1 MGIKKKKIN
10 KIFILFFSKEVKMG
24 KEKKDFK
31 SKPKASFKKGEP
43 RFVKQTKTQIDP
55 TTKEMRSLYNKLM
68 QNTKSDKSLLIKK
81 ILSIIGEN
89 YENYC
94 YKHDGCRV
102 LQGCLKYGSKEQ
114 RNKIIESLMPFLF
127 KIICGKYSIYL
138 GNKIFKYSDNEQK
151 KKILEDIIKPN
162 FINLLKYSGGITF
175 TKTVFMYSN
184 TNYQDELIDL
194 YIKEYF
200 KIPLEKI
207 KLIKEAENLNKDKD
221 DEEKDEDI
229 KMKEEENEKKDNII
243 IDNSEKN
250 YEAEDIIKKLKE
262 HLEKQLEK
270 NINKNFIFHGF
281 LNKIFDY
288 LDEKTQIYIT
298 ELFDDDISFF
308 MDSYYGYEL
317 IMKMYSISSAKTR
330 KKIIKYVRDKMDT
343 FISDEKGT
351 YFIIKII
358 LFTDDTVSVNKIF
371 MNAIMDK
378 LDTNMVENKNCL
390 KIIWNIISPFN
401 KKCNN
406 VQQQNLLNYSSKNS
420 NKKSLDK
427 RQKEILDNIFEK
439 LFKIVNYGIRF
450 LIKDILFSHFL
461 TDFILF
467 LAQKNEIEKLENIIN
482 NIIQYLEEDYKN
494 NKDNV
499 NNCALADKVGQFTV
513 KRIFKDLI
521 ENEGEANKY
530 GKNFAEKIAKI
541 MKPDL
546 DKFLDSRAV
555 FLIVMIMENKDT
567 KTFLSKEIEKF
578 RGDIMKNKDN
588 EKLKGMQLLSKLIN

>member
-1 MGIKKKKIN
+1 
-10 KIFILFFSKEVKMG
+10 MG

-31 SKPKASFKKGEP
+31 LKPKALFKKGEP

>member
-1 MGIKKKKIN
+1 
-10 KIFILFFSKEVKMG
+10 MG
-24 KEKKDFK
+24 KQKSDFK
-31 SKPKASFKKGEP
+31 SKPKYKKGEP
-43 RFVKQTKTQIDP
+43 RFVKSNNKAQIDP

-81 ILSIIGEN
+81 IIALIGDK
-89 YENYC
+89 YETYC

-114 RNKIIESLMPFLF
+114 KNKLIESLLPFLF

-138 GNKIFKYSDNEQK
+138 ANKIFKYADNEQK
-151 KKILEDIIKPN
+151 KKILNEIIKPN
-162 FINLLKYSGGITF
+162 FLNLLKYSGGITF
-175 TKTVFMYSN
+175 TKTIFMYSN

-194 YIKEYF
+194 YIKECF
-200 KIPLEKI
+200 KIPLDKI
-207 KLIKEAENLNKDKD
+207 KLIKESELNKKENDEDVVMKDENKKENKDK
-221 DEEKDEDI
+221 E
-229 KMKEEENEKKDNII
+229 NII
-243 IDNSEKN
+243 VDNSEQN
-250 YEAEDIIKKLKE
+250 IEAEDIIKKIKE

-317 IMKMYSISSAKTR
+317 IMKMYSVSSAKTR
-330 KKIIKYVRDKMDT
+330 KKIIKYVRDNMDRFLT
-343 FISDEKGT
+343 DEKGT

-358 LFTDDTVSVNKIF
+358 LFTDDTVNINKIF
-371 MNAIMDK
+371 MNAIIEK
-378 LDTNMVENKNCL
+378 LDANIVENKNCL

-406 VQQQNLLNYSSKNS
+406 IQQQNLLNYSTPNS
-420 NKKSLDK
+420 NKKSLEK
-427 RQKEILDNIFEK
+427 RQGEILDNILEK
-439 LFKIVNYGIRF
+439 IFKIINFDIKF

-467 LAQKNEIEKLENIIN
+467 LSQKNDIEKLETIIN
-482 NIIQYLEEDYKN
+482 SIISYIQDDYKN
-494 NKDNV
+494 NQDTLNDCV
-499 NNCALADKVGQFTV
+499 LMDKVGQFTI

-521 ENEGEANKY
+521 EIKGEGNKY
-530 GKNFAEKIAKI
+530 GKSFGEKLANI
-541 MKPDL
+541 MKGNL

-567 KTFLSKEIEKF
+567 KKYLSKELGKF
-578 RGDIMKNKDN
+578 KGEIMKNKDN

>member
-1 MGIKKKKIN
+1 
-10 KIFILFFSKEVKMG
+10 MG
-24 KEKKDFK
+24 KQKTDFK
-31 SKPKASFKKGEP
+31 PKPKSQFKKGEP
-43 RFVKQTKTQIDP
+43 RFVKSTKSQVDP

-68 QNTKSDKSLLIKK
+68 QNTKSDKSVLIKK
-81 ILSIIGEN
+81 IISLIGDK
-89 YENYC
+89 YESYC

-114 RNKIIESLMPFLF
+114 KNKLIEGL
-127 KIICGKYSIYL
+127 
-138 GNKIFKYSDNEQK
+138 K
-151 KKILEDIIKPN
+151 KKILNETIKPN

-175 TKTVFMYSN
+175 TKTIFMYSN

-207 KLIKEAENLNKDKD
+207 KIIKESEVNNKKEDNEDIEMK
-221 DEEKDEDI
+221 DEEK
-229 KMKEEENEKKDNII
+229 KENKDNII
-243 IDNSEKN
+243 VDNSEQN
-250 YEAEDIIKKLKE
+250 LEAEDIIKKIKA

-317 IMKMYSISSAKTR
+317 IMKMYSVSSAKTR
-330 KKIIKYVRDKMDT
+330 KKIIKYVRDNMET
-343 FISDEKGT
+343 FLQDEKGT

-358 LFTDDTVSVNKIF
+358 LFTDDTVNINKIF

-378 LDTNMVENKNCL
+378 LDANIVENKNCL

-406 VQQQNLLNYSSKNS
+406 VQQQNLLNYSTPNS
-420 NKKSLDK
+420 NKKPLEK
-427 RQKEILDNIFEK
+427 RIGEILENIFEK
-439 LFKIVNYGIRF
+439 IFKIINFEIKF
-450 LIKDILFSHFL
+450 LIKDILFSQFL
-461 TDFILF
+461 TDFIQF
-467 LAQKNEIEKLENIIN
+467 LSQKNEIEKLETIIN
-482 NIIQYLEEDYKN
+482 TIVSYIEEDYKN
-494 NKDNV
+494 NKDNLNECV
-499 NNCALADKVGQFTV
+499 LMDKVGQFTI

-521 ENEGEANKY
+521 EIDGEANKY
-530 GKNFAEKIAKI
+530 GKKFAEKLANI
-541 MKPDL
+541 MKSDL

-567 KTFLSKEIEKF
+567 KKYLSKELGKF
-578 RGDIMKNKDN
+578 KGIIMKNKDN
-588 EKLKGMQLLSKLIN
+588 EKLKGMQLLAKLIN

>member
-1 MGIKKKKIN
+1 
-10 KIFILFFSKEVKMG
+10 MG
-24 KEKKDFK
+24 KQKTDFK
-31 SKPKASFKKGEP
+31 PKPKSQFKKGEP
-43 RFVKQTKTQIDP
+43 RFVKSTKSQVDP

-68 QNTKSDKSLLIKK
+68 QNTKSDKSVLIKK
-81 ILSIIGEN
+81 IISLIGDK
-89 YENYC
+89 YESYC

-114 RNKIIESLMPFLF
+114 KNKLIEGLLPFLF

-138 GNKIFKYSDNEQK
+138 ANKIFKYADNDQK
-151 KKILEDIIKPN
+151 QKILNETIKPN

-175 TKTVFMYSN
+175 TKTIFMYSN

-207 KLIKEAENLNKDKD
+207 KIIRETEVNNKKEDNEDIEMK
-221 DEEKDEDI
+221 DEEK
-229 KMKEEENEKKDNII
+229 KENKDNII
-243 IDNSEKN
+243 VDNSEQN
-250 YEAEDIIKKLKE
+250 LEAEDIIKKIKA

-317 IMKMYSISSAKTR
+317 IMKMYSVSSAKTR
-330 KKIIKYVRDKMDT
+330 KKIIKYVRDNMET
-343 FISDEKGT
+343 FLQDEKGT

-358 LFTDDTVSVNKIF
+358 LFTDDTVNVNKIF

-378 LDTNMVENKNCL
+378 LDANIVENKNCL

-406 VQQQNLLNYSSKNS
+406 VQQQNLLNYSTPNS
-420 NKKSLDK
+420 NKKPLEK
-427 RQKEILDNIFEK
+427 RIGEILENIFEK
-439 LFKIVNYGIRF
+439 IFKIINFEIKF
-450 LIKDILFSHFL
+450 LIKDILFSQFL
-461 TDFILF
+461 TDFIQF
-467 LAQKNEIEKLENIIN
+467 LSQKNEIEKLETIIN
-482 NIIQYLEEDYKN
+482 TIVSYIEEDYKN
-494 NKDNV
+494 NKDNLNECV
-499 NNCALADKVGQFTV
+499 LMDKVGQFTI

-521 ENEGEANKY
+521 EIDGEANKY
-530 GKNFAEKIAKI
+530 GKKFAEKLANI
-541 MKPDL
+541 MKADL

-567 KTFLSKEIEKF
+567 KKYLSKELGKF
-578 RGDIMKNKDN
+578 KGIIMKNKDN
-588 EKLKGMQLLSKLIN
+588 EKLKGMQLLAKLIN

>member
-1 MGIKKKKIN
+1 
-10 KIFILFFSKEVKMG
+10 MG
-24 KEKKDFK
+24 KQKSDFK
-31 SKPKASFKKGEP
+31 SKPKYKKGEP
-43 RFVKQTKTQIDP
+43 RFVKSNNKAQIDP

-81 ILSIIGEN
+81 IIALIGDK
-89 YENYC
+89 YETYC

-114 RNKIIESLMPFLF
+114 KNKLIESLLPFLF

-138 GNKIFKYSDNEQK
+138 ANKIFKYADNEQK
-151 KKILEDIIKPN
+151 KKILNEIIKPN
-162 FINLLKYSGGITF
+162 FLNLLKYSGGITF
-175 TKTVFMYSN
+175 TKTIFMYSN

-194 YIKEYF
+194 YIKECF
-200 KIPLEKI
+200 KIPLDKI
-207 KLIKEAENLNKDKD
+207 KLIKESELNKKENDEDVEMKDENKKENKDKD
-221 DEEKDEDI
+221 
-229 KMKEEENEKKDNII
+229 
-243 IDNSEKN
+243 
-250 YEAEDIIKKLKE
+250 
-262 HLEKQLEK
+262 
-270 NINKNFIFHGF
+270 HGF

-317 IMKMYSISSAKTR
+317 IMKMYSVSSAKTR
-330 KKIIKYVRDKMDT
+330 KKIIKYVRDNMDRFLT
-343 FISDEKGT
+343 DEKGT

-358 LFTDDTVSVNKIF
+358 LFTDDTVNINKIF
-371 MNAIMDK
+371 MNAIIEK
-378 LDTNMVENKNCL
+378 LDANIVENKNCL

-406 VQQQNLLNYSSKNS
+406 IQQQNLLNYSTPNS
-420 NKKSLDK
+420 NKKSLEK
-427 RQKEILDNIFEK
+427 RQGEILDNILEK
-439 LFKIVNYGIRF
+439 IFKIINFDIKF

-467 LAQKNEIEKLENIIN
+467 LSQKNDIEKLETIIN
-482 NIIQYLEEDYKN
+482 SIISYIQDDYKN
-494 NKDNV
+494 NQDTLNDCV
-499 NNCALADKVGQFTV
+499 LMDKVGQFTI

-521 ENEGEANKY
+521 ELKGEGNKY
-530 GKNFAEKIAKI
+530 GKSFGEKLANI
-541 MKPDL
+541 MKGNL

-567 KTFLSKEIEKF
+567 KKYLSKELGKF
-578 RGDIMKNKDN
+578 KGEIMKNKDN

>member
-1 MGIKKKKIN
+1 
-10 KIFILFFSKEVKMG
+10 MG

-31 SKPKASFKKGEP
+31 LKPKASFKKGEP
-43 RFVKQTKTQIDP
+43 RFVKQAKTQIDP

>member
-1 MGIKKKKIN
+1 
-10 KIFILFFSKEVKMG
+10 MG
-24 KEKKDFK
+24 KQKTDFK
-31 SKPKASFKKGEP
+31 PKPKSQFKKGEP
-43 RFVKQTKTQIDP
+43 RFVKSTKSQVDP

-68 QNTKSDKSLLIKK
+68 QNTKSDKSVLIKK
-81 ILSIIGEN
+81 IISLIGDK
-89 YENYC
+89 YESYC

-114 RNKIIESLMPFLF
+114 KNKLIEGLLPFLF

-138 GNKIFKYSDNEQK
+138 ANKIFKYADNDQK
-151 KKILEDIIKPN
+151 KKILNETIKPN

-175 TKTVFMYSN
+175 TKTIFMYSN
-184 TNYQDELIDL
+184 TNYQNELIDL

-207 KLIKEAENLNKDKD
+207 KIIRETDNEDIEMKN
-221 DEEKDEDI
+221 EEK
-229 KMKEEENEKKDNII
+229 KENKDNII
-243 IDNSEKN
+243 VDNSEQN
-250 YEAEDIIKKLKE
+250 LEAEDIIKKIKT

-317 IMKMYSISSAKTR
+317 IMKMYSVSSAKTR
-330 KKIIKYVRDKMDT
+330 KKIIKYVRDNMET
-343 FISDEKGT
+343 FLQDEKGT

-358 LFTDDTVSVNKIF
+358 LFTDDTVNVNKIF

-378 LDTNMVENKNCL
+378 LDANIVENKNCL

-406 VQQQNLLNYSSKNS
+406 VQQQNLLNYSTPNS
-420 NKKSLDK
+420 NKKPLEK
-427 RQKEILDNIFEK
+427 RIGEILENIFEK
-439 LFKIVNYGIRF
+439 IFKIINFEIKF
-450 LIKDILFSHFL
+450 LIKDILFSQFL
-461 TDFILF
+461 TDFIQF
-467 LAQKNEIEKLENIIN
+467 LSQKNEIEKLETIIN
-482 NIIQYLEEDYKN
+482 TIVSYIEEDYKN
-494 NKDNV
+494 NKDNLNECV
-499 NNCALADKVGQFTV
+499 LMDKVGQFTI

-521 ENEGEANKY
+521 EIDGEANKY
-530 GKNFAEKIAKI
+530 GKKFAEKLANI
-541 MKPDL
+541 MKADL

-567 KTFLSKEIEKF
+567 KKYLSKELGKF
-578 RGDIMKNKDN
+578 KGIIMKNKDN
-588 EKLKGMQLLSKLIN
+588 EKLKGMQLLAKLIN

>member
-1 MGIKKKKIN
+1 
-10 KIFILFFSKEVKMG
+10 MG
-24 KEKKDFK
+24 KQKTDFK
-31 SKPKASFKKGEP
+31 PKPKSQFKKGEP
-43 RFVKQTKTQIDP
+43 RFVKSTKSQVDP

-68 QNTKSDKSLLIKK
+68 QNTKSDKSVLIKK
-81 ILSIIGEN
+81 IISLIGDK
-89 YENYC
+89 YESYC

-114 RNKIIESLMPFLF
+114 KNKLIEGLLPFLF

-138 GNKIFKYSDNEQK
+138 ANKIFKYADNDQK
-151 KKILEDIIKPN
+151 KKILNETIKPN

-175 TKTVFMYSN
+175 TKTIFMYSN

-207 KLIKEAENLNKDKD
+207 KIIRETEVNNKKEDNEDIEMK
-221 DEEKDEDI
+221 DEEK
-229 KMKEEENEKKDNII
+229 KENKDNII
-243 IDNSEKN
+243 VDNSEQN
-250 YEAEDIIKKLKE
+250 LEAEDIIKKIKA

-317 IMKMYSISSAKTR
+317 IMKMYSVSSAKTR
-330 KKIIKYVRDKMDT
+330 KKIIKYVRDNMET
-343 FISDEKGT
+343 FLQDEKGT

-358 LFTDDTVSVNKIF
+358 LFTDDTVNVNKIF

-378 LDTNMVENKNCL
+378 LDANIVENKNCL

-406 VQQQNLLNYSSKNS
+406 VQQQNLLNYSTPNS
-420 NKKSLDK
+420 NKKPLEK
-427 RQKEILDNIFEK
+427 RIGEILENIFEK
-439 LFKIVNYGIRF
+439 IFKIINFEIKF
-450 LIKDILFSHFL
+450 LIKDILFSQFL
-461 TDFILF
+461 TDFIQF
-467 LAQKNEIEKLENIIN
+467 LSQKNEIEKLETIIN
-482 NIIQYLEEDYKN
+482 TIVSYIEEDYKN
-494 NKDNV
+494 NKDNLNECV
-499 NNCALADKVGQFTV
+499 LMDKVGQFTI

-521 ENEGEANKY
+521 EIDGEANKY
-530 GKNFAEKIAKI
+530 GKK
-541 MKPDL
+541 
-546 DKFLDSRAV
+546 
-555 FLIVMIMENKDT
+555 
-567 KTFLSKEIEKF
+567 
-578 RGDIMKNKDN
+578 
-588 EKLKGMQLLSKLIN
+588 

>member
-1 MGIKKKKIN
+1 
-10 KIFILFFSKEVKMG
+10 MG
-24 KEKKDFK
+24 KQKTDFK
-31 SKPKASFKKGEP
+31 PKPKSQFKKGEP
-43 RFVKQTKTQIDP
+43 RFVKSTKSQVDP

-68 QNTKSDKSLLIKK
+68 QNTKSDKSVLIKK
-81 ILSIIGEN
+81 IISLIGDK
-89 YENYC
+89 YESYC

-114 RNKIIESLMPFLF
+114 KNKLIEGLLPFLF

-138 GNKIFKYSDNEQK
+138 ANKIFKYADNDQK
-151 KKILEDIIKPN
+151 KKILNETIKPN

-175 TKTVFMYSN
+175 TKTIFMYSN

-207 KLIKEAENLNKDKD
+207 KIIRETEVNNKKEDNEDIEMK
-221 DEEKDEDI
+221 DEEK
-229 KMKEEENEKKDNII
+229 KENKDNII
-243 IDNSEKN
+243 VDNSEQN
-250 YEAEDIIKKLKE
+250 LEAEDIIKKIKA

-317 IMKMYSISSAKTR
+317 IMKMYSVSSAKTR
-330 KKIIKYVRDKMDT
+330 KKIIKYVRDNMET
-343 FISDEKGT
+343 FLQDEKGT

-358 LFTDDTVSVNKIF
+358 LFTDDTVNVNKIF

-378 LDTNMVENKNCL
+378 LDANIVENKNCL

-406 VQQQNLLNYSSKNS
+406 VQQQNLLNYSTPNS
-420 NKKSLDK
+420 NKKPLEK
-427 RQKEILDNIFEK
+427 RIGEILENIFEK
-439 LFKIVNYGIRF
+439 IFKIINFEIKF
-450 LIKDILFSHFL
+450 LIKDILFSQFL
-461 TDFILF
+461 TDFIQF
-467 LAQKNEIEKLENIIN
+467 LSQKNEIEKLETIIN
-482 NIIQYLEEDYKN
+482 TIVTYIEEDYKN
-494 NKDNV
+494 NKDNLNECV
-499 NNCALADKVGQFTV
+499 LMDKVGQFTI

-521 ENEGEANKY
+521 EIDGEANKY
-530 GKNFAEKIAKI
+530 GKKFAEKLANI
-541 MKPDL
+541 MKADL

-567 KTFLSKEIEKF
+567 KKYLSKELGKF
-578 RGDIMKNKDN
+578 KGIIMKNKDN
-588 EKLKGMQLLSKLIN
+588 EKLKGMQLLAKLIN

>member
-1 MGIKKKKIN
+1 
-10 KIFILFFSKEVKMG
+10 MG
-24 KEKKDFK
+24 KQKSDFK
-31 SKPKASFKKGEP
+31 SKPKYKKGEP
-43 RFVKQTKTQIDP
+43 RFVKSNNKAQIDP

-81 ILSIIGEN
+81 IIALIGDK
-89 YENYC
+89 YETYC

-114 RNKIIESLMPFLF
+114 KNKLIESLLPFLF

-138 GNKIFKYSDNEQK
+138 ANKIFKYADNEQK
-151 KKILEDIIKPN
+151 KKILNEIIKPN
-162 FINLLKYSGGITF
+162 FLNLLKYSGGITF
-175 TKTVFMYSN
+175 TKTIFMYSN

-194 YIKEYF
+194 YIKECF
-200 KIPLEKI
+200 KIPLDKI
-207 KLIKEAENLNKDKD
+207 KLIKESELNKKENDEDVVMKDENKKENKDKD
-221 DEEKDEDI
+221 
-229 KMKEEENEKKDNII
+229 NII
-243 IDNSEKN
+243 VDNSEQN
-250 YEAEDIIKKLKE
+250 IEAEDIIKKIKE

-317 IMKMYSISSAKTR
+317 IMKMYSVSSAKTR
-330 KKIIKYVRDKMDT
+330 KKIIKYVRDNMDRFLT
-343 FISDEKGT
+343 DEKGT

-358 LFTDDTVSVNKIF
+358 LFTDDTVNINKIF
-371 MNAIMDK
+371 MNAIIEK
-378 LDTNMVENKNCL
+378 LDANIVENKNCL

-406 VQQQNLLNYSSKNS
+406 IQQQNLLNYSTPNS
-420 NKKSLDK
+420 NKKSLEK
-427 RQKEILDNIFEK
+427 RQGEILDNILEK
-439 LFKIVNYGIRF
+439 IFKIINFDIKF

-467 LAQKNEIEKLENIIN
+467 LSQKNDIEKLETIIN
-482 NIIQYLEEDYKN
+482 SIISYIQDDYKN
-494 NKDNV
+494 NQDTLNDCV
-499 NNCALADKVGQFTV
+499 LMDKVGQFTI

-521 ENEGEANKY
+521 ELKGEGNKY
-530 GKNFAEKIAKI
+530 GKSFGEKLANI
-541 MKPDL
+541 MKGNL

-567 KTFLSKEIEKF
+567 KKYLSKELGKF
-578 RGDIMKNKDN
+578 KGEIMKNKDN

>member
-1 MGIKKKKIN
+1 
-10 KIFILFFSKEVKMG
+10 MG

-31 SKPKASFKKGEP
+31 LKPKASFKKGEP

-221 DEEKDEDI
+221 DEDKDGDI
-229 KMKEEENEKKDNII
+229 KMKDEENEKKDNII

>member
-1 MGIKKKKIN
+1 MKN

-31 SKPKASFKKGEP
+31 LKPKASFKKGEP

-102 LQGCLKYGSKEQ
+102 LQGCLKFGSKEQ

>member
-1 MGIKKKKIN
+1 
-10 KIFILFFSKEVKMG
+10 
-24 KEKKDFK
+24 
-31 SKPKASFKKGEP
+31 
-43 RFVKQTKTQIDP
+43 
-55 TTKEMRSLYNKLM
+55 M
-68 QNTKSDKSLLIKK
+68 QNTKADKSLLVKK
-81 ILSIIGEN
+81 IISLIGDK
-89 YENYC
+89 YESYC

-114 RNKIIESLMPFLF
+114 KNKLIEGLLPFLF

-138 GNKIFKYSDNEQK
+138 ANKIFKYADNDQK
-151 KKILEDIIKPN
+151 KKILNETVKPN

-175 TKTVFMYSN
+175 TKTIFMYSN

-207 KLIKEAENLNKDKD
+207 KLIKEYNK
-221 DEEKDEDI
+221 
-229 KMKEEENEKKDNII
+229 KEENDDNVEMENEEKKDNII
-243 IDNSEKN
+243 VDNSEQN
-250 YEAEDIIKKLKE
+250 LEAEDIIKKIKT

-317 IMKMYSISSAKTR
+317 IMKMYSVSSAKTR
-330 KKIIKYVRDKMDT
+330 KKIIKYVRDNMDT
-343 FISDEKGT
+343 FLSDEKGT

-358 LFTDDTVSVNKIF
+358 LFTDDTVNINKIF
-371 MNAIMDK
+371 MNAIMEK
-378 LDTNMVENKNCL
+378 LDANIVENKNCL

-406 VQQQNLLNYSSKNS
+406 VQQQYLLNYSTTNS
-420 NKKSLDK
+420 NKKPLEK
-427 RQKEILDNIFEK
+427 RQSELLENIFEK
-439 LFKIVNYGIRF
+439 IYKIINFEIKF
-450 LIKDILFSHFL
+450 LIKDSLFNQFL

-467 LAQKNEIEKLENIIN
+467 LSQKKEIEKLETIIN
-482 NIIQYLEEDYKN
+482 TIISYIEDDYKN
-494 NKDNV
+494 NKENLNDCV
-499 NNCALADKVGQFTV
+499 LMDKVGQFTI

-521 ENEGEANKY
+521 EMEGEAYKY
-530 GKNFAEKIAKI
+530 GKNFAEKIANI
-541 MKPDL
+541 MKKDL

-567 KTFLSKEIEKF
+567 KKYLSKELGKF
-578 RGDIMKNKDN
+578 KGIIMKNKDN
-588 EKLKGMQLLSKLIN
+588 EKLKGMQLLAKLIN

>member
-1 MGIKKKKIN
+1 
-10 KIFILFFSKEVKMG
+10 MG
-24 KEKKDFK
+24 KQKTDFK
-31 SKPKASFKKGEP
+31 PKPKSQFKKGEP
-43 RFVKQTKTQIDP
+43 RFVKSTKSQVDP

-68 QNTKSDKSLLIKK
+68 QNTKSDKSLLVKK
-81 ILSIIGEN
+81 IISLIGDK
-89 YENYC
+89 YESYC

-114 RNKIIESLMPFLF
+114 KNKLIEGLLPFLF

-138 GNKIFKYSDNEQK
+138 ANKIFKYADNDQK
-151 KKILEDIIKPN
+151 KKILNETIKPN

-175 TKTVFMYSN
+175 TKTIFMYSN

-200 KIPLEKI
+200 KIPLEKLKI
-207 KLIKEAENLNKDKD
+207 IKESEVNNKKEDNEDIEMK
-221 DEEKDEDI
+221 DEEN
-229 KMKEEENEKKDNII
+229 KENKDNII
-243 IDNSEKN
+243 VDNSEQN
-250 YEAEDIIKKLKE
+250 LEAEDIIKKIKT

-317 IMKMYSISSAKTR
+317 IMKMYSVSSAKTR
-330 KKIIKYVRDKMDT
+330 KKIIKYVRDNMET
-343 FISDEKGT
+343 FLQDEKGT

-358 LFTDDTVSVNKIF
+358 LFTDDTVNVNKIF

-378 LDTNMVENKNCL
+378 LDANIVENKNCL

-406 VQQQNLLNYSSKNS
+406 VQQQNLLNYSTPNS
-420 NKKSLDK
+420 NKKPLEK
-427 RQKEILDNIFEK
+427 RIGEILENIFEK
-439 LFKIVNYGIRF
+439 IFKIINFEIKF
-450 LIKDILFSHFL
+450 LIKDILFSQFL
-461 TDFILF
+461 TDFIQF
-467 LAQKNEIEKLENIIN
+467 LSQKNEIEKLETIIN
-482 NIIQYLEEDYKN
+482 TIVSYIEEDYKN
-494 NKDNV
+494 NKDNLNECV
-499 NNCALADKVGQFTV
+499 LMDKVGQFTL

-521 ENEGEANKY
+521 EIDGEANKY
-530 GKNFAEKIAKI
+530 GKKFAEKLANI
-541 MKPDL
+541 MKSDL

-567 KTFLSKEIEKF
+567 KKYLSKELGKF
-578 RGDIMKNKDN
+578 KGIIMKNKDN
-588 EKLKGMQLLSKLIN
+588 EKLKGMQLLAKLIN

>member
-1 MGIKKKKIN
+1 
-10 KIFILFFSKEVKMG
+10 MG
-24 KEKKDFK
+24 KQKTDFK
-31 SKPKASFKKGEP
+31 PKPKSQFKKGEP
-43 RFVKQTKTQIDP
+43 RFVKSTKSQVDP

-68 QNTKSDKSLLIKK
+68 QNTKSDKSVLIKK
-81 ILSIIGEN
+81 IISLIGDK
-89 YENYC
+89 YESYC

-102 LQGCLKYGSKEQ
+102 LQCCLKYGSKEQ
-114 RNKIIESLMPFLF
+114 KNKLIEGLLPFLF

-138 GNKIFKYSDNEQK
+138 ANKIFKYADNDQK
-151 KKILEDIIKPN
+151 KKILNETIKPN

-175 TKTVFMYSN
+175 TKTIFMYSN

-200 KIPLEKI
+200 KIPLEKLKI
-207 KLIKEAENLNKDKD
+207 IKESEVNNKKEDNEDIEMKN
-221 DEEKDEDI
+221 EEK
-229 KMKEEENEKKDNII
+229 KENKDNII
-243 IDNSEKN
+243 VDNSEQN
-250 YEAEDIIKKLKE
+250 LEAEDIIKKIKA

-317 IMKMYSISSAKTR
+317 IMKMYSVSSAKTR
-330 KKIIKYVRDKMDT
+330 KKIIKYVRDNMET
-343 FISDEKGT
+343 FLQDEKGT

-358 LFTDDTVSVNKIF
+358 LFTDDTVNVNKIF

-378 LDTNMVENKNCL
+378 LDENIVENKNCL

-406 VQQQNLLNYSSKNS
+406 VQQQNLLNYSTPNS
-420 NKKSLDK
+420 NKKPLEK
-427 RQKEILDNIFEK
+427 RIGEILENIFEK
-439 LFKIVNYGIRF
+439 IFKIINFEIKF
-450 LIKDILFSHFL
+450 LIKDILFSQFL
-461 TDFILF
+461 TDFIQF
-467 LAQKNEIEKLENIIN
+467 LSQKNEIEKLETIIN
-482 NIIQYLEEDYKN
+482 TIVSYIEEDYKN
-494 NKDNV
+494 NKDNLNECV
-499 NNCALADKVGQFTV
+499 LMDKVGQFTI

-521 ENEGEANKY
+521 EIDGEANKY
-530 GKNFAEKIAKI
+530 GKKFAEKLANI
-541 MKPDL
+541 MKSDL

-567 KTFLSKEIEKF
+567 KKYLSKELGKF
-578 RGDIMKNKDN
+578 RGIIMKNKDN
-588 EKLKGMQLLSKLIN
+588 EKLKGMQLLAKLIN

>member
-1 MGIKKKKIN
+1 
-10 KIFILFFSKEVKMG
+10 MG
-24 KEKKDFK
+24 KQKTDFK
-31 SKPKASFKKGEP
+31 PKPKSQFKKGEP
-43 RFVKQTKTQIDP
+43 RFVKSTKSQVDP

-68 QNTKSDKSLLIKK
+68 QNTKSDKSVLIKK
-81 ILSIIGEN
+81 IISLIGDK
-89 YENYC
+89 YESYC

-114 RNKIIESLMPFLF
+114 KNKLIEGLLPFLF

-138 GNKIFKYSDNEQK
+138 ANKIFKYADNDQK
-151 KKILEDIIKPN
+151 KKILNETIKPN

-175 TKTVFMYSN
+175 TKTIFMYSN

-207 KLIKEAENLNKDKD
+207 KIIRETEVNNKKEDNEDIEMK
-221 DEEKDEDI
+221 DEEK
-229 KMKEEENEKKDNII
+229 KENKDNII
-243 IDNSEKN
+243 VDNSEQN
-250 YEAEDIIKKLKE
+250 LEAEDIIKKIKA

-317 IMKMYSISSAKTR
+317 IMKMYSVSSAKTR
-330 KKIIKYVRDKMDT
+330 KKIIKYVRDNMET
-343 FISDEKGT
+343 FLQDEKGT

-358 LFTDDTVSVNKIF
+358 LFTDDTVNVNKIF

-378 LDTNMVENKNCL
+378 LDANIVENKNCL

-406 VQQQNLLNYSSKNS
+406 VQQQNLLNYSTPNS
-420 NKKSLDK
+420 NKKPLEK
-427 RQKEILDNIFEK
+427 RIGEILENIFEK
-439 LFKIVNYGIRF
+439 IFKIINFEIKF
-450 LIKDILFSHFL
+450 LIKDILFSQFL
-461 TDFILF
+461 TDFIQF
-467 LAQKNEIEKLENIIN
+467 LSQKNEIEKLETRIKTIVS
-482 NIIQYLEEDYKN
+482 YLEEDYKN
-494 NKDNV
+494 NKDNLNECV
-499 NNCALADKVGQFTV
+499 LMDKVGQFTI

-521 ENEGEANKY
+521 EIDGEANKY
-530 GKNFAEKIAKI
+530 GKKFAEKLANI
-541 MKPDL
+541 MKADL

-567 KTFLSKEIEKF
+567 KKYLSKELGKF
-578 RGDIMKNKDN
+578 KGIIMKNKDN
-588 EKLKGMQLLSKLIN
+588 EKLKGMQLLAKLIN

>member
-1 MGIKKKKIN
+1 
-10 KIFILFFSKEVKMG
+10 MG
-24 KEKKDFK
+24 KQKTDFK
-31 SKPKASFKKGEP
+31 PKPKSQFKKGEP
-43 RFVKQTKTQIDP
+43 RFVKSTKSQVDP

-68 QNTKSDKSLLIKK
+68 QNTKSDKSVLIKK
-81 ILSIIGEN
+81 IISLIGDK
-89 YENYC
+89 YESYC

-114 RNKIIESLMPFLF
+114 KNKLIEGLLPFLF

-138 GNKIFKYSDNEQK
+138 ANKIFKYADNDQK
-151 KKILEDIIKPN
+151 KKILNETIKPN

-175 TKTVFMYSN
+175 TKTIFMYSN

-207 KLIKEAENLNKDKD
+207 KIIRETEVNNKKEDNEDIEMK
-221 DEEKDEDI
+221 DEEK
-229 KMKEEENEKKDNII
+229 KENKDNII
-243 IDNSEKN
+243 VDNSEQN
-250 YEAEDIIKKLKE
+250 LEAEDIIKKIKA

-317 IMKMYSISSAKTR
+317 IMKMYSVSSAKTR
-330 KKIIKYVRDKMDT
+330 KKIIKYVRDNMET
-343 FISDEKGT
+343 FLQDEKGT

-358 LFTDDTVSVNKIF
+358 LFTDDTVNVNKIF

-378 LDTNMVENKNCL
+378 LDANIIENKNCL

-406 VQQQNLLNYSSKNS
+406 VQQQNLLNYSTPNS
-420 NKKSLDK
+420 NKKPLEK
-427 RQKEILDNIFEK
+427 RIGEILENIFEK
-439 LFKIVNYGIRF
+439 IFKIINFEIKF
-450 LIKDILFSHFL
+450 LIKDILFSQFL
-461 TDFILF
+461 TDFIQF
-467 LAQKNEIEKLENIIN
+467 LSQKNEIEKLETIIN
-482 NIIQYLEEDYKN
+482 TILSYIEEDYKN
-494 NKDNV
+494 NKDNLDECV
-499 NNCALADKVGQFTV
+499 LMDKVGQFTI

-521 ENEGEANKY
+521 EIDGEANKY
-530 GKNFAEKIAKI
+530 GKKFAEKLANI
-541 MKPDL
+541 MKADL

-567 KTFLSKEIEKF
+567 KKYLSKELGKF
-578 RGDIMKNKDN
+578 KGIIMKNKDN
-588 EKLKGMQLLSKLIN
+588 EKLKGMQLLAKLIN

>member
-1 MGIKKKKIN
+1 
-10 KIFILFFSKEVKMG
+10 MG
-24 KEKKDFK
+24 KQKTDFK
-31 SKPKASFKKGEP
+31 PKPKSQFKKGEP
-43 RFVKQTKTQIDP
+43 RFVKSTKSQVDP

-68 QNTKSDKSLLIKK
+68 QNTKSDKSVLIKK
-81 ILSIIGEN
+81 IISLIGDK
-89 YENYC
+89 YESYC

-114 RNKIIESLMPFLF
+114 KNKLIEGLLPFLF

-138 GNKIFKYSDNEQK
+138 ANKIFKYADNDQK
-151 KKILEDIIKPN
+151 KKILNETIKPN

-175 TKTVFMYSN
+175 TKTIFMYSN

-207 KLIKEAENLNKDKD
+207 KIIRETEVNNKKEDNEDIEMK
-221 DEEKDEDI
+221 DEEK
-229 KMKEEENEKKDNII
+229 KENKDNII
-243 IDNSEKN
+243 VDNSEQN
-250 YEAEDIIKKLKE
+250 LEAEDIIKKIKA

-317 IMKMYSISSAKTR
+317 IMKMYSVSSAKTR
-330 KKIIKYVRDKMDT
+330 KKIIKYVRDNMET
-343 FISDEKGT
+343 FLQDEKGT

-358 LFTDDTVSVNKIF
+358 LFTDDTVNVNKIF

-378 LDTNMVENKNCL
+378 LDANIVENKNCL

-406 VQQQNLLNYSSKNS
+406 VQQQNLLNYSTPNS
-420 NKKSLDK
+420 NKKPLEK
-427 RQKEILDNIFEK
+427 RIGEILENIFEK
-439 LFKIVNYGIRF
+439 IFKIINFEIKF
-450 LIKDILFSHFL
+450 LIKDILFSQFL
-461 TDFILF
+461 TDFIQF
-467 LAQKNEIEKLENIIN
+467 LSQKNEIEKLETIIN
-482 NIIQYLEEDYKN
+482 TILSYIEEDYKN
-494 NKDNV
+494 NKDNLNECV
-499 NNCALADKVGQFTV
+499 LMDKVGQFTI

-521 ENEGEANKY
+521 EIDGEANKY
-530 GKNFAEKIAKI
+530 GKKFAEKLANI
-541 MKPDL
+541 MKADL

-567 KTFLSKEIEKF
+567 KKYLSKELGKF
-578 RGDIMKNKDN
+578 KGIIMKNKDN
-588 EKLKGMQLLSKLIN
+588 EKLKGMQLLAKLIN

>member
-1 MGIKKKKIN
+1 
-10 KIFILFFSKEVKMG
+10 MG
-24 KEKKDFK
+24 KQKSDFK
-31 SKPKASFKKGEP
+31 SKPKSQYKKGEP
-43 RFVKQTKTQIDP
+43 RFVKSNKVQIDP

-68 QNTKSDKSLLIKK
+68 QNTKSDKTLLVKK
-81 ILSIIGEN
+81 IISLIGDK
-89 YENYC
+89 YESYC

-114 RNKIIESLMPFLF
+114 KNKLIEGLHPFLF

-138 GNKIFKYSDNEQK
+138 ANKIFKYADNEQK
-151 KKILEDIIKPN
+151 KKILNEIIKPN
-162 FINLLKYSGGITF
+162 FLNLLKYSGGITF
-175 TKTVFMYSN
+175 TKTIFMYSN

-207 KLIKEAENLNKDKD
+207 KTIKEWENKMNKNENDEDVEMK
-221 DEEKDEDI
+221 DEEK
-229 KMKEEENEKKDNII
+229 KEKKDNII
-243 IDNSEKN
+243 VDNSEQN
-250 YEAEDIIKKLKE
+250 IEAEDIIKKIKE

-317 IMKMYSISSAKTR
+317 IMKMYSVSSAKTR
-330 KKIIKYVRDKMDT
+330 KKIIKYVRDNMDR
-343 FISDEKGT
+343 FLSDEKGT

-358 LFTDDTVSVNKIF
+358 LFTDDTVNINKIF
-371 MNAIMDK
+371 MNAIMEK
-378 LDTNMVENKNCL
+378 LDANIVENKNCL
-390 KIIWNIISPFN
+390 KIIWNIIFPFN

-406 VQQQNLLNYSSKNS
+406 VQQQNLLNYSTQNS
-420 NKKSLDK
+420 NKKPLEK
-427 RQKEILDNIFEK
+427 RQSEILDNIFEK
-439 LFKIVNYGIRF
+439 IYKIVNFGIKF

-467 LAQKNEIEKLENIIN
+467 LAQKNYIEKLETIIN
-482 NIIQYLEEDYKN
+482 SIIAYIQDDYKN
-494 NKDNV
+494 NKDTL
-499 NNCALADKVGQFTV
+499 NNCVLMDKVGQFTI

-521 ENEGEANKY
+521 ELKGEGNKY
-530 GKNFAEKIAKI
+530 GKSFGEKLANI
-541 MKPDL
+541 MKGNL

-567 KTFLSKEIEKF
+567 KKYLSKELGKF
-578 RGDIMKNKDN
+578 KGEIMKNKDN
-588 EKLKGMQLLSKLIN
+588 EKLKGIQLLSKLIN

>member
-1 MGIKKKKIN
+1 
-10 KIFILFFSKEVKMG
+10 MG

>member
-1 MGIKKKKIN
+1 
-10 KIFILFFSKEVKMG
+10 MG
-24 KEKKDFK
+24 KQKSDFK
-31 SKPKASFKKGEP
+31 SKPKYKKGEP
-43 RFVKQTKTQIDP
+43 RFVKSNNKAQIDP

-81 ILSIIGEN
+81 IIALIGDK
-89 YENYC
+89 YETYC

-114 RNKIIESLMPFLF
+114 KNKLIESLLPFLF

-138 GNKIFKYSDNEQK
+138 ANKIFKYADNEQK
-151 KKILEDIIKPN
+151 KKILNEIIKPN
-162 FINLLKYSGGITF
+162 FLNLLKYSGGITF
-175 TKTVFMYSN
+175 TKTIFMYSN

-194 YIKEYF
+194 YIKECF
-200 KIPLEKI
+200 KIPLDKI
-207 KLIKEAENLNKDKD
+207 KLIKESELNKKEN
-221 DEEKDEDI
+221 DEDVEMKDEN
-229 KMKEEENEKKDNII
+229 KKENKGKDNII
-243 IDNSEKN
+243 VDNSEQN
-250 YEAEDIIKKLKE
+250 IEAEDIIKKIKE

-317 IMKMYSISSAKTR
+317 IMKMYSVSSAKTR
-330 KKIIKYVRDKMDT
+330 KKIIKYVRDNMDRFLT
-343 FISDEKGT
+343 DEKGT

-358 LFTDDTVSVNKIF
+358 LFTDDTVNINKIF
-371 MNAIMDK
+371 MNAIIEK
-378 LDTNMVENKNCL
+378 LDANIVENKNCL

-406 VQQQNLLNYSSKNS
+406 IQQQNLLNYSTPNS
-420 NKKSLDK
+420 NKKSLEK
-427 RQKEILDNIFEK
+427 RQGEILDNILEK
-439 LFKIVNYGIRF
+439 ILKIINFDIKF

-467 LAQKNEIEKLENIIN
+467 LSQKNDIEKLETIIN
-482 NIIQYLEEDYKN
+482 SIISYIQDDYKN
-494 NKDNV
+494 NQDTLNDCV
-499 NNCALADKVGQFTV
+499 LMDKVGQFTI

-521 ENEGEANKY
+521 ELKGEGNKY
-530 GKNFAEKIAKI
+530 GKSFGEKLANI
-541 MKPDL
+541 MKGNL

-567 KTFLSKEIEKF
+567 KKYLSKELGKF
-578 RGDIMKNKDN
+578 KGEIMKNKDN

>member
-1 MGIKKKKIN
+1 
-10 KIFILFFSKEVKMG
+10 MG
-24 KEKKDFK
+24 KQKTYFKPKPK
-31 SKPKASFKKGEP
+31 SKFKKGEP
-43 RFVKQTKTQIDP
+43 RFVKSTKSQVDP

-68 QNTKSDKSLLIKK
+68 QNTKSDKSLLVKK
-81 ILSIIGEN
+81 IISLIGDK
-89 YENYC
+89 YESYC

-114 RNKIIESLMPFLF
+114 KNKLIEGLLPFLF

-138 GNKIFKYSDNEQK
+138 ANKIFKYADNEQK
-151 KKILEDIIKPN
+151 KKILNETIKPN

-175 TKTVFMYSN
+175 TKTIFMYSN

-207 KLIKEAENLNKDKD
+207 KLIKESEVNNKKEDNEDVEMK
-221 DEEKDEDI
+221 DEEK
-229 KMKEEENEKKDNII
+229 KENKDNII
-243 IDNSEKN
+243 VDNSEQN
-250 YEAEDIIKKLKE
+250 LEAEDIIKKIKT

-308 MDSYYGYEL
+308 MASYYGYEL
-317 IMKMYSISSAKTR
+317 IMKMYSVSSAKTR
-330 KKIIKYVRDKMDT
+330 KKIIKYVRDNMET
-343 FISDEKGT
+343 FLQDERGT

-358 LFTDDTVSVNKIF
+358 LFTDDTVNVNKIF
-371 MNAIMDK
+371 MNVIMDK
-378 LDTNMVENKNCL
+378 LDANIVENKNCL

-406 VQQQNLLNYSSKNS
+406 VQQQNLLNYSTPNS
-420 NKKSLDK
+420 NKKPLEK
-427 RQKEILDNIFEK
+427 RIGEILENIFEK
-439 LFKIVNYGIRF
+439 IFKIINFEIKF
-450 LIKDILFSHFL
+450 LIKDILFSNFL
-461 TDFILF
+461 TDFIQF
-467 LAQKNEIEKLENIIN
+467 LSQKNKIEKLETIIN
-482 NIIQYLEEDYKN
+482 TIITYIENDYKN
-494 NKDNV
+494 NKDNLNECV
-499 NNCALADKVGQFTV
+499 LMDKVGQFTI

-521 ENEGEANKY
+521 EFEGEANKY
-530 GKNFAEKIAKI
+530 GKNFGEKLANI
-541 MKPDL
+541 MKGDL

-567 KTFLSKEIEKF
+567 KKYLSKELGKF
-578 RGDIMKNKDN
+578 KGIIMKNKDN
-588 EKLKGMQLLSKLIN
+588 EKLKGMQLLAKLIN

>member
-1 MGIKKKKIN
+1 
-10 KIFILFFSKEVKMG
+10 MG
-24 KEKKDFK
+24 KQKTDFK
-31 SKPKASFKKGEP
+31 PKPKSQFKKGEP
-43 RFVKQTKTQIDP
+43 RFVKSTKSQVDP

-68 QNTKSDKSLLIKK
+68 QNTKSDKSVLIKK
-81 ILSIIGEN
+81 IISLIGDK
-89 YENYC
+89 YESYC

-114 RNKIIESLMPFLF
+114 KNKLIEGLLPFLF

-138 GNKIFKYSDNEQK
+138 ANKIFKYADNDQK
-151 KKILEDIIKPN
+151 KKILNETIKPN

-175 TKTVFMYSN
+175 TKTIFMYSN

-207 KLIKEAENLNKDKD
+207 KIIRETEVNNKKEDNEDIEMK
-221 DEEKDEDI
+221 DEEK
-229 KMKEEENEKKDNII
+229 KENKDNII
-243 IDNSEKN
+243 VDNSEQN
-250 YEAEDIIKKLKE
+250 LEAEDIIKKIKA

-317 IMKMYSISSAKTR
+317 IMKMYSVSSAKTR
-330 KKIIKYVRDKMDT
+330 KKIIKYVRDNMET
-343 FISDEKGT
+343 FLQDEKGT

-358 LFTDDTVSVNKIF
+358 LFTDDTVNVNKIF

-378 LDTNMVENKNCL
+378 LDANIVENKNCL

-406 VQQQNLLNYSSKNS
+406 VQQQNLLNYSTPNS
-420 NKKSLDK
+420 NKKPLEK
-427 RQKEILDNIFEK
+427 RIGEILENIFEK
-439 LFKIVNYGIRF
+439 IFKIINFEIKF
-450 LIKDILFSHFL
+450 LIKDILFSQFL
-461 TDFILF
+461 TDFIQF
-467 LAQKNEIEKLENIIN
+467 LSQKNEIKKLETIIN
-482 NIIQYLEEDYKN
+482 SIISYIEEDYKN
-494 NKDNV
+494 NKDNLNECV
-499 NNCALADKVGQFTV
+499 LMDKVGQFTL

-521 ENEGEANKY
+521 EIDGEANKY
-530 GKNFAEKIAKI
+530 GKKFAEKLANI
-541 MKPDL
+541 MKADL

-567 KTFLSKEIEKF
+567 KKYLSKELGKF
-578 RGDIMKNKDN
+578 KGIIMKNKDN
-588 EKLKGMQLLSKLIN
+588 EKLKGMQLLAKLIN

>member
-1 MGIKKKKIN
+1 
-10 KIFILFFSKEVKMG
+10 MG
-24 KEKKDFK
+24 KQKTDFK
-31 SKPKASFKKGEP
+31 PKPKSKFKKGEP
-43 RFVKQTKTQIDP
+43 RFVKSTKTQVDP

-68 QNTKSDKSLLIKK
+68 QNTKSDKSLLVKK
-81 ILSIIGEN
+81 IISLIGDK
-89 YENYC
+89 YESYC

-114 RNKIIESLMPFLF
+114 KNKLIEGLLPFLF

-138 GNKIFKYSDNEQK
+138 ANKIFKYADNEQK
-151 KKILEDIIKPN
+151 KKILNETIKPN

-175 TKTVFMYSN
+175 TKTIFMYSN

-207 KLIKEAENLNKDKD
+207 KLIKESEVNNKKEDNEDVEMK
-221 DEEKDEDI
+221 DEEK
-229 KMKEEENEKKDNII
+229 KENKDNII
-243 IDNSEKN
+243 VDNSEQN
-250 YEAEDIIKKLKE
+250 LEAEDIIKKIKT

-308 MDSYYGYEL
+308 MASYYGYEL
-317 IMKMYSISSAKTR
+317 IMKMYSVSSAKTR
-330 KKIIKYVRDKMDT
+330 KKIIKYVRDNMET
-343 FISDEKGT
+343 FLQDERGT

-358 LFTDDTVSVNKIF
+358 LFTDDTVNVNKIF

-378 LDTNMVENKNCL
+378 LDANIVENKNCL

-406 VQQQNLLNYSSKNS
+406 VQQQNLLNYSTPNS
-420 NKKSLDK
+420 NKKPLEK
-427 RQKEILDNIFEK
+427 RIGEILENIFEK
-439 LFKIVNYGIRF
+439 IFKIINFEIKF
-450 LIKDILFSHFL
+450 LIKDILFSNFL
-461 TDFILF
+461 TDFIQF
-467 LAQKNEIEKLENIIN
+467 LSQKNEIEKLETIIN
-482 NIIQYLEEDYKN
+482 TIITYIENDYKN
-494 NKDNV
+494 NKDNLNECV
-499 NNCALADKVGQFTV
+499 LMDKVGQFTI

-521 ENEGEANKY
+521 EFEGEANKY
-530 GKNFAEKIAKI
+530 GKNFGEKLANI
-541 MKPDL
+541 MKGDL

-567 KTFLSKEIEKF
+567 KKYLSKELGKF
-578 RGDIMKNKDN
+578 KGIIMKNKDN
-588 EKLKGMQLLSKLIN
+588 EKLKGMQLLAKLIN